1 MDQNAK
7 NLRKKLS
14 GILPLLNERHRR
26 LLAGAEALAIGYG
39 GIKLLSDITGM
50 TCVTIR
56 RGAKEI
62 KQGNKKFNR
71 IRIEGGGRK
80 KITEQDPKI
89 KKIIE
94 DLIEPDTRG
103 DPESPLRWTI
113 KSVRNIADFL
123 KDKGYEISYKTVA
136 SILHDLEYSLQGNRK
151 TKEGKNHPD
160 RDSQFKYIN
169 KTVKAFLKMKS
180 PVISVDTK
188 KKELVGNY
196 KNTGKEWN
204 PKGFPIEVNGH
215 DFPDPNMSKAVPY
228 GVYDIANNT
237 GWVNV
242 GMSAD
247 TAEFAVESIQYWWK
261 KIGKKKYSQSNKL
274 LICADAGGSNSYRSR
289 LWKKKLQE
297 FCDSEKMQIT
307 VCHFPP
313 GTSKWNKIEHR
324 LFSFIS
330 INWRGKPLL
339 TFKTIINLIAS
350 TKTKTGLQVRARLNK
365 KQYKKG
371 IKVSNLEMQQL
382 NIQKDNFH
390 GDWNYHIKPRGK
402 LKKER

>member
-1 MDQNAK
+1 MNEAART
-7 NLRKKLS
+7 LRKKLS

-26 LLAGAEALAIGYG
+26 LLAGSEAIAIGYG
-39 GIKLLSDITGM
+39 GIKILADITGM
-50 TCVTIR
+50 SSKTIKK
-56 RGAKEI
+56 GVEEI
-62 KQGNKKFNR
+62 KQGNKKFKG
-71 IRIEGGGRK
+71 IRISGGGRK
-80 KITEQDPKI
+80 KISEQEPKI

-113 KSVRNIADFL
+113 KSVRNISDFL
-123 KDKGYEISYKTVA
+123 KEKGFEISYKTVA
-136 SILHDLEYSLQGNRK
+136 SILHDLEFSLQGNRK
-151 TKEGKNHPD
+151 TKEGKDHPD

-169 KTVKAFLKMKS
+169 KTVKKFLRIKH

-196 KNTGKEWN
+196 KNAGKEWK
-204 PKGFPIEVNGH
+204 PKSAPDEVNGH
-215 DFPDPNMSKAVPY
+215 DFPDPKVPKAVPY

-261 KIGKKKYSQSNKL
+261 KIGKKEYKKSKKL

-297 FCDSEKMQIT
+297 FCDAEKIEVS

-339 TFKTIINLIAS
+339 TYRTIINLIKS
-350 TKTKTGLQVRARLNK
+350 TKTKTGLKVMARLNK
-365 KQYKKG
+365 KKYKKG
-371 IKVSNLEMQQL
+371 IKVSNEEMQQL
-382 NIQKDNFH
+382 NIHKNNFH
-390 GDWNYHIKPRGK
+390 GEWNYKIKPRK
-402 LKKER
+402 EQKKER

>member
-1 MDQNAK
+1 MSYHSLMNEFAK
-7 NLRKKLS
+7 NLRQKLS

-26 LLAGAEALAIGYG
+26 LLAGAEAIAIGYG
-39 GIKLLSDITGM
+39 GVAILADITGM
-50 TCVTIR
+50 SPKTIR
-56 RGAKEI
+56 RGIEEI
-62 KQGNKKFNR
+62 KKGDKKFQG
-71 IRIEGGGRK
+71 IRVSGGGRK
-80 KITEQDPKI
+80 KIVEQTPKI

-94 DLIEPDTRG
+94 DLIEPGTRG

-113 KSVRNIADFL
+113 KSVRNISDFL
-123 KDKGYEISYKTVA
+123 KEKGYDISYKTVA
-136 SILHDLEYSLQGNRK
+136 AILHDLEYSLQGNRK

-160 RDSQFKYIN
+160 RDTQFRFIN
-169 KTVKAFLKMKS
+169 KTVKKFLKHND

-196 KNTGKEWN
+196 KNAGKEWSV
-204 PKGFPIEVNGH
+204 KGSPQEVNGH
-215 DFPDPNMSKAVPY
+215 DFPDPAVPKAVPY
-228 GVYDIANNT
+228 GVYDIGDNS

-247 TAEFAVESIQYWWK
+247 TAEFAVESIQYWWEN
-261 KIGKKKYSQSNKL
+261 IGKKRYKKSKKI
-274 LICADAGGSNSYRSR
+274 LICADAGGSNGYRSR

-297 FCDSEKMQIT
+297 LCDTQKIAIS

-339 TFKTIINLIAS
+339 TYKTIINLITS
-350 TKTKTGLQVRARLNK
+350 TRTKTGLQVQARLNK
-365 KQYKKG
+365 KKYKKG
-371 IKVSNLEMQQL
+371 IKVSNIEMKQL
-382 NIQKDNFH
+382 NLIKDKFH
-390 GDWNYHIKPRGK
+390 GDWNYTIKPK
-402 LKKER
+402 I

>member
-1 MDQNAK
+1 MDENIR

-26 LLAGAEALAIGYG
+26 LLVGAEALALGYG
-39 GIKLLSDITGM
+39 GIKILSDITGVS
-50 TCVTIR
+50 CVTVR
-56 RGAKEI
+56 RGIEELK
-62 KQGNKKFNR
+62 KRDKKFKGVR
-71 IRIEGGGRK
+71 IKGGGRK
-80 KITEQDPKI
+80 KILDQEPKI
-89 KKIIE
+89 KEIIE
-94 DLIEPDTRG
+94 DMIEPHTRG
-103 DPESPLRWTI
+103 DPESPLRWTS
-113 KSVRNIADFL
+113 KSVRNITDFL
-123 KDKGYEISYKTVA
+123 HEKGYIVSHKTVA

-160 RDSQFKYIN
+160 RDSQFKFIN
-169 KTVKAFLKMKS
+169 KFVKKFFKIKA

-196 KNTGKEWN
+196 KNAGKEWKVKSS
-204 PKGFPIEVNGH
+204 PEEVNGH
-215 DFPDPNMSKAVPY
+215 DFADPKIPKAVPY
-228 GVYDIANNT
+228 GIYDIANNS

-242 GMSAD
+242 GISAD

-261 KIGKKKYSQSNKL
+261 NIGIKNYKRSKKL

-289 LWKKKLQE
+289 LWKKKIQE
-297 FCDSEKMQIT
+297 FCNTEKIEVS

-339 TFKTIINLIAS
+339 TYQTIINLITA
-350 TKTKTGLQVRARLNK
+350 TKTKAGLTVKARLHK
-365 KQYKKG
+365 KTYKKG
-371 IKVSNLEMQQL
+371 IKVSKEEMDKI
-382 NIQKDNFH
+382 NIHKNKFH
-390 GDWNYHIKPRGK
+390 GEWNYTIKPK
-402 LKKER
+402 S